1 MACVRG
7 DERGLTQNDE
17 QEAGHE
23 DSGVRQIEQ
32 RQDEGVDH
40 LRRSRTQVMGRPEG
54 ARRALRRLAELGS
67 QRVVGGLRGRRA
79 AREGR
84 RTSPILPMAHR
95 SLCGA
100 QSACSLLVCAAQ
112 AIVEFRGPGL
122 RCPSDAG
129 HKNRGA

>member
-7 DERGLTQNDE
+7 DARGLTQNDE

-40 LRRSRTQVMGRPEG
+40 LCRSRTRVMGPPEG

-67 QRVVGGLRGRRA
+67 QRVGGLRGRRA
-79 AREGR
+79 ALERGVA
-84 RTSPILPMAHR
+84 PPR
-95 SLCGA
+95 SCPWLTALRGA

-122 RCPSDAG
+122 RCVVRRWRWP
-129 HKNRGA
+129 

>member
-67 QRVVGGLRGRRA
+67 QRVGGLRGRRA

-95 SLCGA
+95 SSRRPIC
-100 QSACSLLVCAAQ
+100 LLAT
-112 AIVEFRGPGL
+112 RL
-122 RCPSDAG
+122 RRSG
-129 HKNRGA
+129 HSGIPRPRAPLPVRRWP